1 LPTNQ
6 TSSSVLS
13 PISRYKLGTLSKEA
27 SLQKAVQVA
36 RQQHARSC
44 KLRSVTSLAG
54 LWQKQGRT
62 EQARHLLTGVY
73 AWFTEGFE
81 TPDLLKARELLSRRE

>member
-1 LPTNQ
+1 MQGNEDEA
-6 TSSSVLS
+6 
-13 PISRYKLGTLSKEA
+13 EA

-36 RQQHARSC
+36 RQQHARSWE
-44 KLRSVTSLAG
+44 LRSATSLAA

-62 EQARHLLTGVY
+62 EQAHQLLSEVY

-81 TPDLLKARELLSRRE
+81 TPDLIKARELLSRLE